1 MRLLR
6 TIVVRLTFN
15 ILLWFQD
22 MHSLTELSFISTL
35 LLISC
40 KLIIQLSTNSNHS
53 IVKTLTRLQMEKL
66 NADLEEQV
74 SNNAQLLAEN
84 SQKQVELKMREDDIE
99 NQKQEVIRVNKVCPS
114 TLKLPCMSR
123 KFFFFFLQ

>member
-1 MRLLR
+1 M
-6 TIVVRLTFN
+6 IV
-15 ILLWFQD
+15 
-22 MHSLTELSFISTL
+22 E
-35 LLISC
+35 
-40 KLIIQLSTNSNHS
+40 
-53 IVKTLTRLQMEKL
+53 TLTQLQMEKL

-123 KFFFFFLQ
+123 MFSLFSFFNK

>member
-1 MRLLR
+1 
-6 TIVVRLTFN
+6 
-15 ILLWFQD
+15 
-22 MHSLTELSFISTL
+22 
-35 LLISC
+35 
-40 KLIIQLSTNSNHS
+40 
-53 IVKTLTRLQMEKL
+53 MEKL

-114 TLKLPCMSR
+114 TLKLSCMGR
-123 KFFFFFLQ
+123 RFFFVLVFFFH